1 MEAEQTMRLRAQMTC
16 QSCANAITRILTKV
30 EGVTNVACDIP
41 GQLVTIQAAP
51 SVSPQLLLSKLQT
64 WAEASN
70 KQVALA

>member
-1 MEAEQTMRLRAQMTC
+1 MEAAQTIRLRAQMTC
-16 QSCANAITRILTKV
+16 QGCANAITRILTKV